1 MNPSRRRFLLGLAGA
16 SAVAAGLTAC
26 NGSAGSG
33 AGSGAGPAASGT
45 AGAAAAE
52 PGAFPV
58 TIAHKYGDTVVPQAP
73 ARVVTVGLKEQDDLL
88 ALGLVPVGATKW
100 LSQDDD
106 AVVGPWAEAA
116 LGDRPRPAALEGTD
130 GVPFEA
136 VAALAPDLIL
146 ALYSGLTAEQYE
158 KLSAIAPVVAQ
169 PEEYVDYGIPWDVQ
183 AESVGRAVG
192 RPTRMAELVAAGRQ
206 ALTDAAAAHP
216 EFRGRTAMVVTPY
229 EGLYAYGDEDP
240 RVRLLTDLGFVLPED
255 LADVLPKGSSFG
267 GSISAERAEILDVDA
282 LVCFAEEGDQ
292 QAQVETALFRRLD
305 VAEQQRTVWMRQA
318 DRATP
323 AFSFLTVLSL
333 PYLLEALVPRLVAA
347 VDGDVA
353 TSTAQAA

>member
-16 SAVAAGLTAC
+16 SAAAAGLTAC
-26 NGSAGSG
+26 NGSAGSASGPATAASPG
-33 AGSGAGPAASGT
+33 AG
-45 AGAAAAE
+45 AE

-58 TIAHKYGDTVVPQAP
+58 TIAHKYGQTVVPQAP
-73 ARVVTVGLKEQDDLL
+73 TRVVTVGLKEQDDLL
-88 ALGLVPVGATKW
+88 ALGIVPVGATRW
-100 LSQDDD
+100 LSTEDES
-106 AVVGPWAEAA
+106 VVGPWAEAA
-116 LGDRPRPAALEGTD
+116 LGDQPRPTALDATD

-136 VAALAPDLIL
+136 VAALAPDLVI
-146 ALYSGLTAEQYE
+146 ALYSGLTREQYD

-169 PEEYVDYGIPWDVQ
+169 PEQYVDYGIPWDVQ

-192 RPTRMAELVAAGRQ
+192 RPAAMAGLVAASRQ

-216 EFRGRTAMVVTPY
+216 EFRGRTSMVVTPY
-229 EGLYAYGDEDP
+229 EGLYAYGAEDP
-240 RVRLLTDLGFVLPED
+240 RVRLLTDLGFTLPEGFEEVLPE
-255 LADVLPKGSSFG
+255 GSSFG

-292 QAQVETALFRRLD
+292 QRQVETALFRRLD
-305 VAEQQRTVWMRQA
+305 VATQGRTVWMRKA
-318 DRATP
+318 DLASP
-323 AFSFLTVLSL
+323 PYSFVTVLSL
-333 PYLLEALVPRLVAA
+333 PYLLAAIVPRLVAA